1 MVSIDDFKEEKDCIY
16 KDELYSVRDNGAIMR
31 HHREGVRK
39 RKSDDKWTFGNLNVT
54 TGYLDYCG
62 ERVHRIV
69 ATAFH
74 GAAPSDQHFVD
85 HIDTNRQ
92 NNRPENLRWLTRLE
106 NILCNEITRKKVEL
120 ICGSIEAFLN
130 DPSLLYGYETEDK
143 NFLWMKNVTP
153 EEAMNCLDNWS
164 HWAKTAVPNPNY
176 KREERNISNWLFD
189 KPLFTSS
196 SQTSLSKIQTQG
208 DIPVSYTNKKPNR
221 IVTDYSSEELQPVP
235 SVKIDEQE
243 ENFDDTIAS
252 LTSSARQRYWRTPT
266 EFPFCPKEIAE
277 DGLEVYL
284 NNLEVGGVFSK
295 NDKYDPYYV
304 VDRGMGK
311 DNKSLVVLT
320 TNRKDNFL
328 SWALTTIT
336 IENGKFV
343 HENTEAKLGE
353 EMTTKLFMF
362 LTGQGELTDE
372 DVNWIDAMS

>member
-74 GAAPSDQHFVD
+74 GAAPSDQHVVD

-143 NFLWMKNVTP
+143 NFLWM
-153 EEAMNCLDNWS
+153 
-164 HWAKTAVPNPNY
+164 
-176 KREERNISNWLFD
+176 
-189 KPLFTSS
+189 
-196 SQTSLSKIQTQG
+196 
-208 DIPVSYTNKKPNR
+208 
-221 IVTDYSSEELQPVP
+221 
-235 SVKIDEQE
+235 
-243 ENFDDTIAS
+243 
-252 LTSSARQRYWRTPT
+252 
-266 EFPFCPKEIAE
+266 
-277 DGLEVYL
+277 
-284 NNLEVGGVFSK
+284 
-295 NDKYDPYYV
+295 
-304 VDRGMGK
+304 
-311 DNKSLVVLT
+311 
-320 TNRKDNFL
+320 
-328 SWALTTIT
+328 
-336 IENGKFV
+336 
-343 HENTEAKLGE
+343 
-353 EMTTKLFMF
+353 
-362 LTGQGELTDE
+362 
-372 DVNWIDAMS
+372 